1 MTVRARFFTHGDN
14 TKIAVARWMI
24 DDTRDD
30 DGNANYA
37 VALMLAQVTFWLA
50 PDGRTGR
57 IRAGHDH
64 GEHVWL
70 VRADDGWG
78 EELGMSERTA
88 RRARHRL
95 MKLGFI
101 ECRQFVDGGVKC
113 THIRRLPM
121 AVDGVGDDDLT
132 IRPETADCVTDQAG
146 LEARSIRP
154 DPAHAETDQAGSRA
168 RASSTSKRE
177 LDGESSPTAR
187 AQSIVREWWDARVAA
202 GSPPAQKFIG
212 IQRVVEQALRN
223 GVSDADLRWA
233 LPRCPTVSGGAIEMA
248 LSQRRGRGRGRGDAQ
263 QDSLQA
269 AWEAARAEEAGQ

>member
-1 MTVRARFFTHGDN
+1 VIRARFFGHGDN

-24 DDTRDD
+24 EDTRDD

-57 IRAGHDH
+57 VRAGHDH

-70 VRADDGWG
+70 VRADDEWG
-78 EELGMSERTA
+78 DELGMSERSA

-95 MKLGFI
+95 MKLGYI

-121 AVDGVGDDDLT
+121 AVDEVGDDAQT
-132 IRPETADCVTDQAG
+132 IRPETVDRKRPEPSDQK
-146 LEARSIRP
+146 RP
-154 DPAHAETDQAGSRA
+154 DAEDAETVQAGSRA
-168 RASSTSKRE
+168 RASSSSKRE
-177 LDGESSPTAR
+177 LEGESSPTAT

-202 GSPPAQKFIG
+202 GSPPAQRFIAVQKV
-212 IQRVVEQALRN
+212 IEHALRN
-223 GVSDADLRWA
+223 GVSEADLRWA
-233 LPRCPTVSGGAIEMA
+233 LPRCPTVSGGAIEMT
-248 LSQRRGRGRGRGDAQ
+248 LSQRRGRRGDAH
-263 QDSLQA
+263 QDALQRE
-269 AWEAARAEEAGQ
+269 WDKARAEEGG